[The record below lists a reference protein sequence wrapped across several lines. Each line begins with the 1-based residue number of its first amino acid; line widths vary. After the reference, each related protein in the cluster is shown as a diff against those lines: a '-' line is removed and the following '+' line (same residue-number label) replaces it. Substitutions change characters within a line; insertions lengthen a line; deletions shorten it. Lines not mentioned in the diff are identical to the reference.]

1 MALSGLS
8 SVVTSKYRNLVGDYE
23 IAYDVKQNTG
33 EKADKVLG
41 SIKKG
46 DLKKGYILCEMD
58 GRKSITCLILIQVD
72 TFISNNKMCFDYG
85 KEEASSKN
93 K

>member
-1 MALSGLS
+1 MRRDESRL
-8 SVVTSKYRNLVGDYE
+8 Y
-23 IAYDVKQNTG
+23 AYYV
-33 EKADKVLG
+33 
-41 SIKKG
+41 
-46 DLKKGYILCEMD
+46 C
-58 GRKSITCLILIQVD
+58 CLILIQVD

>member
-1 MALSGLS
+1 M
-8 SVVTSKYRNLVGDYE
+8 N
-23 IAYDVKQNTG
+23 I
-33 EKADKVLG
+33 
-41 SIKKG
+41 
-46 DLKKGYILCEMD
+46 
-58 GRKSITCLILIQVD
+58 CLILIQVD

>member
-1 MALSGLS
+1 MSLSWC
-8 SVVTSKYRNLVGDYE
+8 TDER
-23 IAYDVKQNTG
+23 
-33 EKADKVLG
+33 
-41 SIKKG
+41 
-46 DLKKGYILCEMD
+46 GYVFTPVC
-58 GRKSITCLILIQVD
+58 CLILIQVD

>member
-1 MALSGLS
+1 M
-8 SVVTSKYRNLVGDYE
+8 
-23 IAYDVKQNTG
+23 
-33 EKADKVLG
+33 EKKRRPQKISEA
-41 SIKKG
+41 
-46 DLKKGYILCEMD
+46 
-58 GRKSITCLILIQVD
+58 CLILIQVD

>member
-1 MALSGLS
+1 MSIRSEEDSSPFRRKLSFSPNKNSIRLS
-8 SVVTSKYRNLVGDYE
+8 L
-23 IAYDVKQNTG
+23 
-33 EKADKVLG
+33 
-41 SIKKG
+41 
-46 DLKKGYILCEMD
+46 
-58 GRKSITCLILIQVD
+58 CLILIQVD

>member
-1 MALSGLS
+1 MLS
-8 SVVTSKYRNLVGDYE
+8 
-23 IAYDVKQNTG
+23 
-33 EKADKVLG
+33 
-41 SIKKG
+41 
-46 DLKKGYILCEMD
+46 LKSELYFD
-58 GRKSITCLILIQVD
+58 AGRICLILIQVD

>member
-1 MALSGLS
+1 MIANIAIL
-8 SVVTSKYRNLVGDYE
+8 VIKYQNAIADITILVIEYQNA
-23 IAYDVKQNTG
+23 IANITILVIEYQNAIANIT
-33 EKADKVLG
+33 
-41 SIKKG
+41 
-46 DLKKGYILCEMD
+46 ILVIE
-58 GRKSITCLILIQVD
+58 CLILIQVD

>member
-1 MALSGLS
+1 MRKFTTTGPSLHNTYRERSLKS
-8 SVVTSKYRNLVGDYE
+8 SFGERLKDD
-23 IAYDVKQNTG
+23 ADVRMRSYAT
-33 EKADKVLG
+33 ED
-41 SIKKG
+41 
-46 DLKKGYILCEMD
+46 
-58 GRKSITCLILIQVD
+58 CLILIQVD